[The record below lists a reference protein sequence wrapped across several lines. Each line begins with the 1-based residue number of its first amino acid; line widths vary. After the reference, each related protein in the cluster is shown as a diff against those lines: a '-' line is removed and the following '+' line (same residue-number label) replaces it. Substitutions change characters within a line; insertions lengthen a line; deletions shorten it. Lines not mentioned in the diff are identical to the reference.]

1 MAPEWIL
8 AAEVVYV
15 LFVIAVCLRIIY
27 DTRSVSKTL
36 AYLLLVIFVPIA
48 GIVLYFSFGINYRV
62 RKIYNKKIIS
72 DDIQYQQLKSRIEL
86 GSQKAIQDI
95 NPHLKKYSKIARLL
109 LNSNL
114 SGLSGNNQVQLLF
127 NGEEKFPEV
136 IKALKAAKHHIHMEY
151 YIFEDEVIGQA
162 IKEVLIEKAKEGV
175 QVRFIYDDFGSRS
188 IRKKIV
194 PELRAAGVQAF
205 PFFKIFFIL
214 LANRLN
220 YRNHR
225 KIIIVDGHI
234 AFTGG
239 INISDRYINDAE
251 HPGEIYWRDTHIKIV
266 GPAVHHLQH
275 LFISD
280 WNFCADENLEIQH
293 AFFEDCADANSDV
306 EVQIAASGPDS
317 DHPTILFNLIQ
328 AIGMADEEILI
339 TTPYFIPGNTLLDA
353 LYVAA
358 LSDVKIKLLVPYKS
372 DSMWVAAAA
381 RSYYQ
386 ELLNV
391 GVEIF
396 MYKKG
401 FIHAKTMVIDDG
413 LSFIGTANMDERSFE
428 LNFEVNTVVYDQG
441 IARQLKNA
449 FYNDLNETIRVD
461 AERWAKRSSWA
472 QLPEKIARLFS
483 PLL

>member
-8 AAEVVYV
+8 IAEIIYV
-15 LFVIAVCLRIIY
+15 LFVIAVSLRIIY

-36 AYLLLVIFVPIA
+36 AYLLLVVFVPIA
-48 GIVLYFSFGINYRV
+48 GVILYFTFGINYRV
-62 RKIYNKKIIS
+62 RKIYSKKIIT
-72 DDIQYQQLKSRIEL
+72 DDIQYQKLKHRIEL
-86 GSQKAIQDI
+86 GSEKAIQNI
-95 NPHLKKYSKIARLL
+95 SPGLKKYSKIARLL

-114 SGLSGNNQVQLLF
+114 SGLSGNNQVKLLF

-151 YIFEDEVIGQA
+151 YIFEDEVIGHT
-162 IKEVLIEKAKEGV
+162 IKSLLIEKAKEGV
-175 QVRFIYDDFGSRS
+175 EVRFIYDDFGSRS

-239 INISDRYINDAE
+239 INISDRYINDVA
-251 HPGEIYWRDTHIKIV
+251 HPGGIYWRDTHIKIV

-280 WNFCADENLEIQH
+280 WNFCAEETLEIHEGLFQ
-293 AFFEDCADANSDV
+293 DCADPDSNV

-328 AIGMADEEILI
+328 AIGMADHEILI

-358 LSDVKIKLLVPYKS
+358 LSGVKIKLLVPYKS
-372 DSMWVAAAA
+372 DSIWVAAAA

-401 FIHAKTMVIDDG
+401 FIHAKTMVIDES

-441 IARQLKNA
+441 IAGQLKEA
-449 FYNDLNETIRVD
+449 FYEDLKVSIKVD
-461 AERWAKRSSWA
+461 AARWTKRSAWA